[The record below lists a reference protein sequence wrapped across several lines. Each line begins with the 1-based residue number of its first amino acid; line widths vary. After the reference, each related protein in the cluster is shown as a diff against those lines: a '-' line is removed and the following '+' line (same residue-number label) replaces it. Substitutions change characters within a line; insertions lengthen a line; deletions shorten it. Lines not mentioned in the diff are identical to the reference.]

1 MALGCKFKG
10 HFSKGSNKMN
20 TEKSRYEPNLD
31 WNESDEELR
40 TQAIIEAHRNKD
52 LEKIHLT
59 IFIVI
64 ILAMVIP
71 TMYVLFIG

>member
-1 MALGCKFKG
+1 
-10 HFSKGSNKMN
+10 MN

-71 TMYVLFIG
+71 TIYVLFIG